1 MRMSRF
7 LLIVLLVLL
16 TRHSYSQP
24 QLYRAQQELIG
35 SKVWKLEF
43 THWLKNPPADTSFDG
58 RLKVLEFW
66 ATWCRPCLRAIPH
79 MNALQREFQ
88 DSSIVF
94 LSVTHQSLEETRA
107 TMEKYNFETIVV
119 SDSTQ
124 RVHQLLRIAYN
135 GTMGLPR
142 TVIVDAENNIRWY
155 GNPQSLS
162 PKLIRRMLKEY
173 GSPATLP

>member
-1 MRMSRF
+1 MRMNRF
-7 LLIVLLVLL
+7 LLIVLLVLF

-43 THWLKNPPADTSFDG
+43 THWLKNPPADSNFDG

-79 MNALQREFQ
+79 MNALQQEFQ
-88 DSSIVF
+88 DSAIVF
-94 LSVTHQSLEETRA
+94 LSVTHQGPEDTRA
-107 TMEKYNFETIVV
+107 TIAKYNFETIVV

-173 GSPATLP
+173 GSPASLP